1 MLVLVEVAW
10 LLLVTKVVAGA
21 KLVGLNDPPL
31 FRLLFLGGCLL
42 LAPRSVVGVG
52 TLPTGPTMPCPF
64 VTGN

>member
-10 LLLVTKVVAGA
+10 LLLVTKVVAG
-21 KLVGLNDPPL
+21 GLNDPPL